1 MKMGTIPSPWR
12 YDAAAHHALQSANMR
27 RPAILH
33 YAQRTA
39 VFPTSQGGLRFPL
52 GNPVSRYA
60 RTRLFFP
67 RQGLRDGTHAVDEKL
82 RGLTERPIL
91 QSNDRNFETRIGKI
105 HR

>member
-1 MKMGTIPSPWR
+1 MGTIVSPSR
-12 YDAAAHHALQSANMR
+12 YDAAAHHALQSENMR

-52 GNPVSRYA
+52 GDLMSRYA
-60 RTRLFFP
+60 RIRLFFP

-82 RGLTERPIL
+82 RGLTEGSAL
-91 QSNDRNFETRIGKI
+91 KSNDRNFETRIGKI